1 MLDSE
6 SDVMS
11 MEINAMKLFVR
22 AHRKSVLTGIIAL
35 LMIIFSVL
43 YFTAYA
49 EMPSISLNSPVS
61 FPVDI

>member
-1 MLDSE
+1 
-6 SDVMS
+6 
-11 MEINAMKLFVR
+11 MEINAMKYFAR
-22 AHRKSVLTGIIAL
+22 THRKSVLMGIIAL

-49 EMPSISLNSPVS
+49 DIPSISLNSPVS